1 MTSVTSTTSN
11 NHMPADIPD
20 RMPNRMIVI
29 DGIDGSGKGVQSS
42 RLLQSFLDAGESAI
56 LTREPGGSPAAE
68 DIRQLLVRGDPQ
80 KWDDM
85 TELLLMY
92 AARRSHLRDTI
103 WPALAEEKWV
113 ISDRYAD
120 SSRAFQGVAGNLG
133 LDTVERIHR
142 LVVGDFEPALVIILD
157 LPETIA
163 LARTRARGDDEDRFE
178 NKGQDYHTRVRAAF
192 RHIASTNP
200 ALYRVVDADR
210 DIAEVSEDIRQ
221 TINAQFSLQL
231 TSTPATP

>member
-1 MTSVTSTTSN
+1 
-11 NHMPADIPD
+11 
-20 RMPNRMIVI
+20 MIVI
-29 DGIDGSGKGVQSS
+29 DGIDGSGKGVQSQ
-42 RLLQSFLDAGESAI
+42 RLLQTFLDAGESVI

-68 DIRQLLVRGDPQ
+68 DIRQLLVKGEPQ

-103 WPALAEEKWV
+103 WPALAANKWV

-120 SSRAFQGVAGNLG
+120 SSRAFQGIAGNLG

-163 LARTRARGDDEDRFE
+163 LARTEVRGDDEDRFE
-178 NKGQDYHTRVRAAF
+178 RKGQDYHSRVRAAF
-192 RHIASTNP
+192 RQIAATNP
-200 ALYRVVDADR
+200 SQYRLIDADR
-210 DIAEVSEDIRQ
+210 DIAEVGADITQ

-231 TSTPATP
+231 TSAPTTR